1 MGKAL
6 IALIVAGVIAVLG
19 GIWVYN
25 TINSEYNAGIAIGG
39 SKAWKDA
46 DLN

>member
-1 MGKAL
+1 MNDIDSFTLTKT
-6 IALIVAGVIAVLG
+6 
-19 GIWVYN
+19 GIQ
-25 TINSEYNAGIAIGG
+25 AGIAIGG